1 MRRVIVPL
9 IFIVLVSLAT
19 VLPPVYASS
28 NDGVNTVE
36 KACAL
41 EE

>member
-9 IFIVLVSLAT
+9 IFVVLVSLAT
-19 VLPPVYASS
+19 VLPPVYAS
-28 NDGVNTVE
+28 DGVKTVE

>member
-19 VLPPVYASS
+19 VLPPVYASPG
-28 NDGVNTVE
+28 DGTKAAVN
-36 KACAL
+36 A
-41 EE
+41 

>member
-9 IFIVLVSLAT
+9 VFVVLVSLAA
-19 VLPPVYASS
+19 VLPPVYASPG
-28 NDGVNTVE
+28 DGVKTVE